1 MVEKAGIYSLLDV
14 YICVIQKNVLSL
26 HPNCGFTN
34 WAAKTGHIVNGTA
47 KVTDGVNRITTG

>member
-34 WAAKTGHIVNGTA
+34 RAAKTGHIVNGTA
-47 KVTDGVNRITTG
+47 QVTDGVNRITTG

>member
-1 MVEKAGIYSLLDV
+1 MIEKAGIYSLLGV

-34 WAAKTGHIVNGTA
+34 WAAKTGHIVNGIA
-47 KVTDGVNRITTG
+47 QVTDGVDRITTG

>member
-1 MVEKAGIYSLLDV
+1 MVEKAGIYSLLGV

-34 WAAKTGHIVNGTA
+34 WAAKTGHIVNGIA
-47 KVTDGVNRITTG
+47 